1 MNSTYGATPDNKD
14 WTWVLDR
21 PCPDC
26 GAWVG
31 ALPVVG
37 IAAANRENV
46 QGWSAVLERDEAWLR
61 TRPEPGVW
69 SPLEYACHVRDVFR
83 LFAQRLDLM
92 LSEDDPAFANWD
104 PNITQEAERYDLAD
118 PRVVREELAAAGA
131 AIAGKFDEITSEQ
144 LARTGRRSDGANFT
158 VATFARYEIHDP
170 VHHLWDV
177 TGQTSTLGS

>member
-1 MNSTYGATPDNKD
+1 
-14 WTWVLDR
+14 
-21 PCPDC
+21 
-26 GAWVG
+26 
-31 ALPVVG
+31 
-37 IAAANRENV
+37 
-46 QGWSAVLERDEAWLR
+46 
-61 TRPEPGVW
+61 
-69 SPLEYACHVRDVFR
+69 
-83 LFAQRLDLM
+83 M

-118 PRVVREELAAAGA
+118 PRVVREELAAAGV